1 MAATPVGKAVEDV
14 LAVVTRAEAILAS
27 GPPSEDAL
35 VDEIDA
41 LVKALPRLREAAK
54 ETTAKDDVSATFP
67 IGVLQHVDE
76 GKDPVRFVVDGLLA
90 VGEANDAC
98 KGKVNVFDA
107 FHRALEEEMSKP
119 RTPPGGEDA
128 SVKEEEP
135 APSPKRAKRSPK
147 KK

>member
-1 MAATPVGKAVEDV
+1 MPRDAHR
-14 LAVVTRAEAILAS
+14 LA
-27 GPPSEDAL
+27 
-35 VDEIDA
+35 A

-128 SVKEEEP
+128 SAKEEEP